1 MAIITANV
9 VHPFH
14 ISIISPLDI
23 SIVLGVAFPVDVEA
37 DILVGFS
44 KGKIIVRD
52 SVWTSEIV
60 YYALRVTNASVSD
73 ARYEPCDTG

>member
-9 VHPFH
+9 VHPFL
-14 ISIISPLDI
+14 ISIISLLDI
-23 SIVLGVAFPVDVEA
+23 NIVLGVAFSVNIEA

-52 SVWTSEIV
+52 TEWTSEIV
-60 YYALRVTNASVSD
+60 YYALRVANASVPD
-73 ARYEPCDTG
+73 TRYEPCDTG